1 MKVLIAEDDLV
12 TQMAL
17 EKNLKEW
24 GYTVLLA
31 ENGEQAWQAVQ
42 EHEPRLAI
50 FDWMM
55 PGMDGLELCKRI
67 RRQQNTSYIYTILL
81 SSKTETDDLIAGLDG
96 GADDYITKPF
106 DTGVLRSRMV
116 AGARVIEYERLLA
129 AKNAQSQS
137 YIAEMEKLAEDRA
150 KQLIHSEKMATVGL
164 LSAGIAHEINNPT
177 TFIAGN
183 VQILEKMWDDIAP
196 ILCKQAE
203 NAKDPRPKLEL
214 ILEEMPKMVSDMQNG
229 VKRISNIVRGLKT
242 FCRKEQVATDDCNV
256 NTCIEQALL
265 LCHNTV
271 KKNITVEQELAEDL
285 QEITAEF
292 QQIEQVLINLFVN
305 AADAMDEK
313 GHGTLS
319 VRTRTRENTV
329 VIEVGDTGPGIPQDV
344 LDKIWE
350 PFFTTKPINKGTGLG
365 LFVVCGVIEKHDG
378 RITVE
383 NKPAGGA
390 LFTITLPASSQG
402 EKQ

>member
-1 MKVLIAEDDLV
+1 MPQDVGAKILSSMEVITLGQAKMDGREYPVYVDK
-12 TQMAL
+12 A
-17 EKNLKEW
+17 
-24 GYTVLLA
+24 
-31 ENGEQAWQAVQ
+31 AWQS
-42 EHEPRLAI
+42 
-50 FDWMM
+50 
-55 PGMDGLELCKRI
+55 DGV
-67 RRQQNTSYIYTILL
+67 ILL
-81 SSKTETDDLIAGLDG
+81 NRVKTHTDFISRYESGL
-96 GADDYITKPF
+96 
-106 DTGVLRSRMV
+106 V
-116 AGARVIEYERLLA
+116 
-129 AKNAQSQS
+129 
-137 YIAEMEKLAEDRA
+137 
-150 KQLIHSEKMATVGL
+150 KMATVGL
-164 LSAGIAHEINNPT
+164 LSAGIAHEIKNPT

-183 VQILEKMWDDIAP
+183 VQILEKMWDDIVP
-196 ILCKQAE
+196 MLHKQAE
-203 NAKDPRPKLEL
+203 SAKDPCPKLGL

-242 FCRKEQVATDDCNV
+242 FCRKEQAATDDCNV

-319 VRTRTRENTV
+319 IRTRTRENTV